1 MGKCV
6 FDPRSDFS
14 FLLTVKDNEG
24 NEVPLSELD
33 FEGQVYTTS
42 LTGYRFSARFL
53 SEERKQFHCQLRGD
67 QVLIICDNHGLCSG
81 NVKVLL
87 KIHYPDELYPDGIRT
102 EVKRFD
108 TGITLSANANAETPE
123 ATPDVSVTVPTVV
136 AKAKKKSFHLSEYCA
151 NGMIP
156 SNAQPGVIYH
166 CEFMKFDKLGAKMSN
181 GNFIEAKRKGKVNVS
196 RLFAKVPFNVEL
208 LPYICKTDRTLWAAS
223 MTTDNNGDEILE
235 YLPVAHKHDDSGI
248 QPIMYQIGLAYWYI
262 DANGTLREFDSHVG
276 RKLLPFYLPGIFS
289 EWEGLKGRFELQ
301 RRERIKTLKNIADK
315 GFTVRKYNKWVYLK
329 EGKGYPRNFNAAG
342 VVAKLNKMNVG
353 VFRIRRVSVDSKRRR
368 RNHSQWVYFT
378 LWHNKSGGKEIKK
391 L

>member
-42 LTGYRFSARFL
+42 LTGYRFSARFS

-87 KIHYPDELYPDGIRT
+87 KIHYPDELYSDGIRT

-151 NGMIP
+151 RGMI
-156 SNAQPGVIYH
+156 SSASQPGVIYWCDSIRFPRRAAIKH
-166 CEFMKFDKLGAKMSN
+166 FTETGERKCFEVDITRLLGDNFDPDNLPSAYGFFPWEYEVQYREDGHAYLVYRLADDVGEMEPIGSAYYIHPLYYDLGKRHFMYIHPDGHIVLTQTVRPVR
-181 GNFIEAKRKGKVNVS
+181 EY
-196 RLFAKVPFNVEL
+196 PF
-208 LPYICKTDRTLWAAS
+208 
-223 MTTDNNGDEILE
+223 
-235 YLPVAHKHDDSGI
+235 H
-248 QPIMYQIGLAYWYI
+248 
-262 DANGTLREFDSHVG
+262 
-276 RKLLPFYLPGIFS
+276 LPGELS
-289 EWEGLKGRFELQ
+289 EWVMLPGRYQLQ
-301 RRERIKTLKNIADK
+301 RREQVKLKRAKRKLRKWCNIQREKKTQNARAFGGKELYDRLT
-315 GFTVRKYNKWVYLK
+315 GFKC
-329 EGKGYPRNFNAAG
+329 
-342 VVAKLNKMNVG
+342 G
-353 VFRIRRVSVDSKRRR
+353 VFRMRRISNENNPRRR
-368 RNHSQWVYFT
+368 SEWITFS
-378 LWHNKSGGKEIKK
+378 LWHDNHGHKIKK